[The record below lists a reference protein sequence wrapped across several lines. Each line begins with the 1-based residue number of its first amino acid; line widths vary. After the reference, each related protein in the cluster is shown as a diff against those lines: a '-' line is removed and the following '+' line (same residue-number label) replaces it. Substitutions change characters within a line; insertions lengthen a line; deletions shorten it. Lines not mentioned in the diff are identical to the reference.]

1 MTETSSQFSEGS
13 AAGFGALLARARE
26 AAGLSLDD
34 VASRTKISRGQIE
47 ALENESVR
55 FLPEPVYVRA
65 FIRDICRVLGA
76 DPKPVLDAY
85 RLACPD
91 SAEEKVPAIDPGTP
105 VPKRGLAREVEF
117 RASPRKKG
125 LRVLI
130 AFAVIVA
137 LALLAW
143 AGFGRE
149 LVAKLGGSE
158 IEAVKVTQ
166 QDGSAG
172 ALQLP
177 RSPSNALPANAPA
190 EMTAQQASSPAQ
202 PSAAAS
208 SPAAQAAAPA
218 AVAPT
223 EAAAAAK
230 ADPAPAAAAGLAT
243 VEVRTVEASWLRM
256 IDADGKVLVKA
267 ELGAGVEKTYTGR
280 LPIRVTVG
288 NARGCALTLNGNPV
302 DLSGYSRGSV
312 ARFVLN

>member
-1 MTETSSQFSEGS
+1 MTETSSQFSEGG

-76 DPKPVLDAY
+76 DPKPVLNAY

-117 RASPRKKG
+117 RASPKKKG

-149 LVAKLGGSE
+149 LVAKFGGSE

-190 EMTAQQASSPAQ
+190 EMTAQQASAPAQ
-202 PSAAAS
+202 PS

-218 AVAPT
+218 EAAPA

-243 VEVRTVEASWLRM
+243 IEVRTVEASWLRM

-288 NARGCALTLNGNPV
+288 NARGCALTLNGSPV